1 MSISRCYRKHSPSV
15 CEPQP
20 FRKVTQISSTMIK
33 GCTWLKFLNYQ
44 WWPHVLPKHVF
55 PEGSRIFKQGKPQNP
70 PSLGLPGGIQVEIRV
85 VRSHLQIDPPGKFGS
100 DPAGGGC
107 HTITAAHKD
116 ISQQV
121 LSLLLWGASTIGL
134 QATQRNHGI
143 IYLHPALKEN
153 KKNPSYAPVT
163 ALRLHFSAGAPPD
176 LTCTLRGSCS
186 SSTAA
191 CKWSTLTKGCEACPW
206 GRLEWTN
213 QAGLHGCGM
222 MGNFL
227 GFPTAGKPLHE
238 LLCSLLCKAMG
249 TKESVPSLPY

>member
-1 MSISRCYRKHSPSV
+1 MSISRCYRKHSSSV

-121 LSLLLWGASTIGL
+121 LPLLLWGASTIGL

-153 KKNPSYAPVT
+153 KKKIPSMHLWQLYAFIFQLVPLQISLVRSE
-163 ALRLHFSAGAPPD
+163 AAAAAARLRVNGAHSLKAARHAPEAG
-176 LTCTLRGSCS
+176 
-186 SSTAA
+186 
-191 CKWSTLTKGCEACPW
+191 
-206 GRLEWTN
+206 
-213 QAGLHGCGM
+213 
-222 MGNFL
+222 
-227 GFPTAGKPLHE
+227 
-238 LLCSLLCKAMG
+238 
-249 TKESVPSLPY
+249 